1 MVEVR
6 SASPRTSLSPTPPSP
21 LRPSAPSAP
30 QLLVQVPNCEAMAR
44 RERER
49 EEEVCFTMV
58 EPTSQPPKKRGGSDE
73 VAALSG
79 AGGGGGGSGRMHRG
93 EPSSSVRDA
102 SEEALRRARH
112 RSSEEAAVVVPAEE
126 RETGAR
132 WMALV
137 EVEVAGHWAA
147 AMQQDLRHMA
157 LKHGAEGA
165 FSVVCALCDIC
176 TPTHSNIEL
185 AKNFVTRH
193 VLSDQHQSNLAAAL
207 EER

>member
-1 MVEVR
+1 VR
-6 SASPRTSLSPTPPSP
+6 RRGSPSLRPPAPAPSP
-21 LRPSAPSAP
+21 P
-30 QLLVQVPNCEAMAR
+30 QLLVQVPDYEAIAR

-49 EEEVCFTMV
+49 EDEACFAMV

-79 AGGGGGGSGRMHRG
+79 GGSGRVSRT
-93 EPSSSVRDA
+93 EPSNSLP
-102 SEEALRRARH
+102 EEALRARR
-112 RSSEEAAVVVPAEE
+112 RSSVEAAVVPAEE

-193 VLSDQHQSNLAAAL
+193 VLSDQHQSNLATAL